1 MEKILKKIET
11 ANNSSL
17 MRWLYGFL
25 AVLWGSQPLLR
36 NYSFDSQLDAIIE
49 KIIKSEEPKID
60 ISEYNI
66 IIENDEYI
74 CNLWNA
80 NKYYAW
86 LNSGRYEN
94 KKTGY
99 KYSWCA
105 SLPSRY
111 MAELF
116 IKFTTLIVKNVV

>member
-1 MEKILKKIET
+1 MKKILKKIET

-25 AVLWGSQPLLR
+25 AVLCGSQPLLR
-36 NYSFDSQLDAIIE
+36 NYSFDPQLDAIIE
-49 KIIKSEEPKID
+49 KIIKSEVPKID

-74 CNLWNA
+74 CDLWNA

-86 LNSGRYEN
+86 LSSGRYEN

-99 KYSWCA
+99 KYKWYE

-116 IKFTTLIVKNVV
+116 LKFTTLIVKNVV

>member
-25 AVLWGSQPLLR
+25 SVLLGSQPVLR
-36 NYSFDSQLDAIIE
+36 NYSFDPQIDVIIE
-49 KIIKSEEPKID
+49 KIIKSEVLKID

-74 CNLWNA
+74 CDLWNS
-80 NKYYAW
+80 NKYYSW

-99 KYSWCA
+99 KYIWYA

-116 IKFTTLIVKNVV
+116 LKFTTLIVKNVI